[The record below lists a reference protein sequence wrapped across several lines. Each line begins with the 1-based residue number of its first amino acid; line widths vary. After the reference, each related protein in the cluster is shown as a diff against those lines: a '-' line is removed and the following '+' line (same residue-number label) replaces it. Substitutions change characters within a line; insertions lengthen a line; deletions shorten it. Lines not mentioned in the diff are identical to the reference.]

1 MTVEAA
7 TTTLRIGD
15 HEIDVSQPTMRAE
28 DVAAI
33 WGISLWE
40 VYEANTRDD
49 LPVAPLRIGK
59 RILRWP
65 TAAVLATVALDGPEG
80 GEPAPELSP

>member
-1 MTVEAA
+1 ML
-7 TTTLRIGD
+7 TTSTLSPRIGD
-15 HEIDVSQPTMRAE
+15 REIDLSQPTLKAG

-40 VYEANTRDD
+40 VYEANIRDD
-49 LPVAPLRIGK
+49 LPVAPLRIGR

-65 TAAVLATVALDGPEG
+65 TAAVLRSVALDGPEG
-80 GEPAPELSP
+80 GEPDPELSP